1 MSMWERSLI
10 GVMSLILVGVIGIV
24 NFPRETNFQVAR
36 EAIPSI
42 EVPKGEVSNGRVS
55 AQDLQILYQDP
66 FRPVRVSV
74 PRLEMDALVVPVGM
88 DELRSVEVPVNIDIV
103 GWYELG
109 VSPHQELGS
118 VALVGHRD
126 GSGGADG
133 VFLRIGELQKGD
145 LVSVT
150 NRDGSENTYEVT
162 KVELMSKEQ
171 FPSEAPRLFAESGPA
186 RLTLISC
193 GGSYDRARG
202 GYQSNVVVT
211 TTPIT

>member
-1 MSMWERSLI
+1 MRMSERLLVSLI
-10 GVMSLILVGVIGIV
+10 SMSLLVVVGVSL
-24 NFPRETNFQVAR
+24 FPEDSKYQ
-36 EAIPSI
+36 
-42 EVPKGEVSNGRVS
+42 VPKEVIPPKAVSTGELGGSGVSNGTFR
-55 AQDLQILYQDP
+55 IRYQNP
-66 FRPVRVSV
+66 SRPVRVTV
-74 PRLEMDALVVPVGM
+74 PSLSMNALVVPVGM
-88 DELRSVEVPVNIDIV
+88 DELRSVVVPVNIDIV
-103 GWYELG
+103 GWYKLG
-109 VSPHQELGS
+109 VSPHQQFGS

-145 LVSVT
+145 LVLVT

-162 KVELMSKEQ
+162 RVELMSKDQ

-193 GGSYDRARG
+193 GGSYDRSRG

-211 TTPIT
+211 STPIT

>member
-1 MSMWERSLI
+1 M
-10 GVMSLILVGVIGIV
+10 GAMSLILIGVIGIV
-24 NFPRETNFQVAR
+24 NFSRETNFQVSQ
-36 EAIPSI
+36 EVIPSI
-42 EVPKGEVSNGRVS
+42 EVPKGEVGNDRVV
-55 AQDLQILYQDP
+55 AQELRILYQDP

-88 DELRSVEVPVNIDIV
+88 DELRSVEVPINIGIV

-109 VSPHQELGS
+109 VSPHQEIGS

-145 LVSVT
+145 LVSLT

-193 GGSYDRARG
+193 GGSYDSTRG

-211 TTPIT
+211 STPIT

>member
-1 MSMWERSLI
+1 MSLFLI
-10 GVMSLILVGVIGIV
+10 GAIGIV
-24 NFPRETNFQVAR
+24 NFPRETNSQVAK
-36 EAIPSI
+36 EAIQSI
-42 EVPKGEVSNGRVS
+42 EAPKSAVVNSRVS
-55 AQDLQILYQDP
+55 AEELQILYHDP

-74 PRLEMDALVVPVGM
+74 PRLGMDALVVPVGM
-88 DELRSVEVPVNIDIV
+88 DELRSVEVPVDIDIV

-109 VSPHQELGS
+109 VRPHQELGS

-133 VFLRIGELQKGD
+133 VFRRIGELKEGD

-150 NRDGSENTYEVT
+150 NRDGSENTYEVA

-171 FPSEAPRLFAESGPA
+171 FPAEAPRLFAKSGPA

-202 GYQSNVVVT
+202 GYQSNIVVT